1 MSFRDQ
7 KSSLK
12 GLLCQRFIKVPLNAV
27 AYAWFFSFGGGEE
40 CPRHPVPNKGAVENL
55 KTVAEIVKFITSV
68 GERVIYLTLP
78 EKHSKCLTATV
89 FPSCSIYSTTCI

>member
-1 MSFRDQ
+1 MLGSFH
-7 KSSLK
+7 L
-12 GLLCQRFIKVPLNAV
+12 
-27 AYAWFFSFGGGEE
+27 GGEEE

-78 EKHSKCLTATV
+78 EKHSKCLTVTV